1 MESHRAKGTSYS
13 SLDSEDITP
22 SGPLIFTFDFPT
34 LTPEIQSQICESAK
48 QIIELSFAPLAR
60 SESPAVSSTTEPV
73 ASQSPEEEGRS
84 GVLEEEKSFSGSCP
98 DKTPKP
104 DSDTD
109 ASIRLVA
116 L

>member
-22 SGPLIFTFDFPT
+22 SGPLVFTFDFPT

-60 SESPAVSSTTEPV
+60 SESPVVCNTIEPA
-73 ASQSPEEEGRS
+73 ASQTLAEEGGR
-84 GVLEEEKSFSGSCP
+84 GVLEEEKSFSGSCS
-98 DKTPKP
+98 DKTLKP
-104 DSDTD
+104 DPDTD
-109 ASIRLVA
+109 AAIRLVA